1 MRVSVIIPTYNRAK
15 LLDRAIQSVLN
26 QTYQDFELILVD
38 DGSTDNTR
46 EVVSG
51 FADDRIRYIRL
62 NEGTG
67 GCAAPR
73 NLALGVAQGEYI
85 AILDDDDFWVDED
98 KLRAQVDFLDAHTDY
113 VLIGTNMAV
122 VDRDGVEVSHSCLP
136 EKDDEIRSQL
146 LWKNCFLHSTVLFR
160 KSTAVDSGGYSCVKG
175 TAYSDD
181 YDMWLKLGTVGK
193 FANLGC
199 FSLAYD
205 LHPSEFELRENKVS
219 LYLRD
224 TRMINKYRCD
234 YPNYWQA
241 IRLRYVGLF
250 NVLLRVISDVPPF
263 INWKRSIK
271 RRCPSCWRAM
281 KFSHRVIF
289 KSMI

>member
-1 MRVSVIIPTYNRAK
+1 MRVSVIIPTYNRAN

-26 QTYQDFELILVD
+26 QTYQDFELIIVD

-46 EVVSG
+46 EVVG
-51 FADDRIRYIRL
+51 HFADSKIRYIRL

-67 GCAAPR
+67 GCATPR
-73 NLALGVAQGEYI
+73 NSALGVAQGEYI

-113 VLIGTNMAV
+113 VLVGTNMAV

-160 KSTAVDSGGYSCVKG
+160 KSTAVDSGGYSCIKG

-181 YDMWLKLGTVGK
+181 YDMWLKLGAVGK

-205 LHPSEFELRENKVS
+205 VNPSEFELRENKVS
-219 LYLRD
+219 LHLRD
-224 TRMINKYRCD
+224 ILMISKYKCG
-234 YPNYWQA
+234 YPNYWRA
-241 IRLRYVGLF
+241 IRIRYVQLADCC
-250 NVLLRVISDVPPF
+250 LQVISDVPPF
-263 INWKRSIK
+263 SYLKRFLKS
-271 RRCPSCWRAM
+271 RCPVCWRAI